1 MKMQVKIQSRI
12 LMLLGFLVGVMALSA
27 EAAYVITTQGQQIQ
41 GTDIR
46 ARPNGEIIL
55 TTPQGT
61 RTFYPGQY
69 VKAVADRPPEM
80 DQALKLIQAKQYDQA
95 IKILEDIAV
104 KFRFLEWD
112 NQARIAIA
120 NAYSAK
126 GDFVAAV
133 NAFEKIF
140 ATNPKSREDA
150 EILWAY
156 RKALLDAQQF
166 DKLEQQLQSAIASG
180 TRTDAA
186 RAQLM
191 RGDIRMAQ
199 NQIELAA
206 MDYLRTAILFE
217 SEKTV
222 QPEALWKAGDALEKL
237 RDPRS
242 KEMFRKLVENYPN
255 TAQAAQA
262 RSKL

>member
-1 MKMQVKIQSRI
+1 MKTAKWMAVVSIV
-12 LMLLGFLVGVMALSA
+12 GLVAAMSA
-27 EAAYVITTQGQQIQ
+27 HAAYVLTTQGQRID

-46 ARPNGEIIL
+46 ARANGEIIL

-80 DQALKLIQAKQYDQA
+80 DQALKLVQAKQYDEA
-95 IKILEDIAV
+95 IKILEDIAL
-104 KFRFLEWD
+104 KYRFLDWD
-112 NQARIAIA
+112 HQARFAIA

-133 NAFEKIF
+133 NAFEKLF
-140 ATNPKSREDA
+140 AANPKSRE
-150 EILWAY
+150 ESEVLWAY

-166 DKLEQQLQSAIASG
+166 DKLEQQLQSVIATGS
-180 TRTDAA
+180 RTEAA

-199 NQIELAA
+199 NQVELAA

-217 SEKTV
+217 AEKTV

-237 RDPRS
+237 RDSRA
-242 KEMFRKLVENYPN
+242 KEMYRKLVENYPN
-255 TAQAAQA
+255 APQAQAARA
-262 RSKL
+262 KL

>member
-1 MKMQVKIQSRI
+1 MKTLKMATVVLI
-12 LMLLGFLVGVMALSA
+12 LAATGAVMSA
-27 EAAYVITTQGQQIQ
+27 RAAYVVTSQGQRID

-46 ARPNGEIIL
+46 ARPNGEIVL

-69 VKAVADRPPEM
+69 LKAVADRPPEM
-80 DQALKLIQAKQYDQA
+80 DQALKLIQTKQYDQA
-95 IKILEDIAV
+95 IKLLEDVAM
-104 KFRFLEWD
+104 KYRFLDWD
-112 NQARIAIA
+112 NQARLAIA

-133 NAFEKIF
+133 NAFEKLF
-140 ATNPKSREDA
+140 AANPKSREEA
-150 EILWAY
+150 EVLWAY

-166 DKLEQQLQSAIASG
+166 DKLEQQLQSAIATGS
-180 TRTDAA
+180 RTDAA

-217 SEKTV
+217 AEKTV

-242 KEMFRKLVENYPN
+242 KEMYRKLVETYPN
-255 TAQAAQA
+255 APQAQAARA
-262 RSKL
+262 KL

>member
-1 MKMQVKIQSRI
+1 MNMHAIVRRT
-12 LMLLGFLVGVMALSA
+12 LVGFLAMGLGTSVR
-27 EAAYVITTQGQQIQ
+27 AAYVITTQGQQIH

-69 VKAVADRPPEM
+69 IKAVADRPPEM
-80 DQALKLIQAKQYDQA
+80 DQALKLLQAKQYDQA

-104 KFRFLEWD
+104 RFRFLDWD
-112 NQARIAIA
+112 NQARLAIA
-120 NAYSAK
+120 NAYSSK

-133 NAFEKIF
+133 NAFEKLF
-140 ATNPKSREDA
+140 AANPKSREETD
-150 EILWAY
+150 ILWAY

-166 DKLEQQLQSAIASG
+166 DKLEQQLQTAIASG
-180 TRTDAA
+180 SRTDAA
-186 RAQLM
+186 RAQIM

-217 SEKTV
+217 SEKAV

-237 RDPRS
+237 RDPRA
-242 KEMFRKLVENYPN
+242 KEMYRKLVENYPN
-255 TAQAAQA
+255 SAQAAQA
-262 RSKL
+262 RAKL

>member
-1 MKMQVKIQSRI
+1 MKNRQSIRWSAV
-12 LMLLGFLVGVMALSA
+12 LLAAVVFMGGIGSA
-27 EAAYVITTQGQQIQ
+27 RAAYVITTQGQQVQ

-80 DQALKLIQAKQYDQA
+80 DQALRLIQAKQFDQA
-95 IKILEDIAV
+95 IKVLEDIAV
-104 KFRFLEWD
+104 KFRFLDWD
-112 NQARIAIA
+112 NHARVAIA

-126 GDFVAAV
+126 GDYVAAV
-133 NAFEKIF
+133 NAFEKHF
-140 ATNPKSREDA
+140 AANPKAREEA
-150 EILWAY
+150 EVMWAY

-180 TRTDAA
+180 SRTDAA
-186 RAQLM
+186 RAQIM

-217 SEKTV
+217 AEKTV

-242 KEMFRKLVENYPN
+242 KEMFRKLVETYPN
-255 TAQAAQA
+255 SQQAQQA
-262 RSKL
+262 RAKL